1 MPARLQDGMAQR
13 RTRSFPPS
21 VQRIGRC
28 APEFAG
34 QELHTWDPTATQE
47 NSANRSRRAGIRT
60 FPESVETGEVKG
72 AWGAREF

>member
-34 QELHTWDPTATQE
+34 QELHTWGPRQSKRTAPTA
-47 NSANRSRRAGIRT
+47 AG
-60 FPESVETGEVKG
+60 G
-72 AWGAREF
+72 REFERFLNRLKPAK